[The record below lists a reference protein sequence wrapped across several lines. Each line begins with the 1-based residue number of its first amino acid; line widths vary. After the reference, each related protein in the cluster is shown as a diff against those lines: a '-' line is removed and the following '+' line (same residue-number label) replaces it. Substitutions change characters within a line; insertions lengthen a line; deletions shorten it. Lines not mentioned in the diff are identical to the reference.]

1 MATNPATQI
10 AASKIDTTDPA
21 YPYGKAQ
28 DILAP
33 GDGKGTPRLAFLIND
48 IFGFQQ
54 AMLKEA
60 SPEIVPSGTPDKVG
74 ASQYLEALINII
86 VQNGGGSVPDA
97 TTTVKGILELI
108 NQTEMNANA
117 DSTRAIT
124 VDKLVAWEGLP
135 SNLGTVGSKQ
145 FFGGFVLNW
154 GSLAFAGNTTT
165 DITLDTA
172 YTVAHHWAGVSMYVH
187 GADIDVN
194 PGADPLSLTQIRVR
208 NDSTSAIT
216 LRWFSVGEI

>member
-1 MATNPATQI
+1 MAI
-10 AASKIDTTDPA
+10 APKNAFPGKIDLTDLIG
-21 YPYGKAQ
+21 YPEGKAR
-28 DILAP
+28 DVSTPSAL
-33 GDGKGTPRLAFLIND
+33 DGTPWVALLLND
-48 IFGFQQ
+48 VFGFQQ
-54 AMLKEA
+54 ALLKA
-60 SPEIVPSGTPDKVG
+60 SIPPIVPSGSPDKVG
-74 ASQYLEALINII
+74 ASQYLQALINII
-86 VQNGGGSVPDA
+86 QQNQASVPDA